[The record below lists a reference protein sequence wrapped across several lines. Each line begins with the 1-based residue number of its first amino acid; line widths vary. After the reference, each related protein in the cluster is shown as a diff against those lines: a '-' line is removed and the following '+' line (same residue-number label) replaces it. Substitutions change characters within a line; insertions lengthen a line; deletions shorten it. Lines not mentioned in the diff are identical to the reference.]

1 MSHLKY
7 CAQIWTAYHKDIELL
22 EYIQRRTMK
31 LVKTLENK
39 MYGAAEGNRV
49 VQPGEGEA
57 WGRPHDSLQ

>member
-1 MSHLKY
+1 
-7 CAQIWTAYHKDIELL
+7 
-22 EYIQRRTMK
+22 MK